1 MNRIA
6 NPLLMI
12 LPEAAIA
19 PLLVLLLVG
28 GGLLI
33 TAGARRTG
41 GTMVTLAIAIPFIMV
56 IVGALFNDFFA
67 ALPEALVQ
75 PIAWLIMGAFYAVL
89 GLILLKLV
97 VGQKAIDAAKGRL
110 LAVAIKWPTKLIFRW
125 PVMLV
130 WVSTLAYLMWAVG

>member
-12 LPEAAIA
+12 IPEAAIA

-33 TAGARRTG
+33 TVGARRAG
-41 GTMVTLAIAIPFIMV
+41 GAMVILAIAIPFITV
-56 IVGALFNDFFA
+56 IVEALFNDFFS

-75 PIAWLIMGAFYAVL
+75 PIAWLIMGIFYLVL
-89 GLILLKLV
+89 GLMLVKLV
-97 VGQKAIDAAKGRL
+97 VGQKAIDEAKGHL
-110 LAVAIKWPTKLIFRW
+110 LADAIKWLAKLMFRW

-130 WVSTLAYLMWAVG
+130 WVSTLAYLVWAVG